1 MDIQAKESGATMSG
15 IESYWPSLENSSE
28 CLRTEAETVDE
39 ALLLAVHE
47 PTTLLRREAQTG
59 KEFPANE
66 VALLNELMRPVTD
79 GSAVV
84 IAITGASG
92 VGKSHMV
99 RWLRSQLE
107 RHPSRKNLVVVSIPK
122 TASLRRVVELILEP
136 LASEEYESLRSEL
149 DHVTESLTP
158 SKATEFLAAALG
170 EGLREYRERIA
181 ELVRSDPVANA
192 DLKSNVA
199 VAEHVR
205 SLVQDPQVRELW
217 LSNVL
222 LRIVSA
228 SLGGVSNPESR
239 QFKAFDLVPP
249 QEAVGQG
256 LPPRVQS
263 ALAYLGNANGRFRS
277 AGADILQEVLD
288 GALRSVFRI
297 TEAFQKKSIQ
307 DIVDDIRRQL
317 LKDGKELV
325 ILIEDLAALSGIQ
338 QPLLDI
344 MIAECDEHGTTVRAP
359 IRTAVAV
366 TDGFLAGRQTVLTR
380 AKEQWVVPS
389 EGLSEE
395 SIVLKLIELTGRY
408 LNAARWGVKHLRKE
422 FLTVSSGTTDLYA
435 WVPKFEEVL
444 DEKISDQLDAFG
456 KSKSGYSLF
465 PFNANSIRGL
475 AENAMKS
482 GGAWIYTPRTFINQ
496 VLRKTLDERN
506 TFLEKKFPP
515 PGFKSPKLLAEVR
528 TELQRKGLN
537 QFNKEQL
544 EVALHYW
551 AGNPITLASNPGI
564 PKTVFDAFSLPWP
577 FGGTDK
583 PVDSTLDLPKT
594 PVGIEAPSGPN
605 GTGIKVPTLT
615 GALPI
620 PDIGPFADALEKWS
634 ETSRLPNE
642 HARAARNLIALA
654 LESRLELGDVC
665 LKGQKIEF
673 SWFWLPP
680 AATTGNPSN
689 GLIIHIV
696 KPDVSIPA
704 YVVAGL
710 KALARW
716 EKNSKSW
723 IYERSED
730 DYAAANVLL
739 DDLEQKVLDRVTN
752 EAEKDVGIVLKA
764 LHIQN
769 LIFGISNR
777 SEPDNPNLKD
787 IFTSTPDE
795 SIFLDSRVNQS
806 VSQAIVLRAKTIAKR
821 EELQDRL
828 RLLIGCFQGSSGNKV
843 MAIDSDR
850 LKRGWKSELPKRW
863 VLTLKG
869 REKLSEDACD
879 VLERVSP
886 ESVQSILNNFRNAIV
901 PLLNS
906 TKGAFGEEYSRVTWR
921 DEMKLLL
928 KESMQLTIWP
938 SGSSESEMIKVIDR
952 LSHEGIEPVI
962 SRLKKMSISPV
973 EQTTMSELAALC
985 SIPLPRLSQVTCD
998 INELNRFFIELEN
1011 KISEQTSSAEM
1022 ENALMQR
1029 DSLIANLTWE

>member
-1 MDIQAKESGATMSG
+1 MGYQAKESRATMSG

-47 PTTLLRREAQTG
+47 PTILLRREAQTG

-107 RHPSRKNLVVVSIPK
+107 RHPCRNDLVVVSIPK

-136 LASEEYESLRSEL
+136 LAAEEYENLRGEL
-149 DHVTESLTP
+149 VHVTESLTP
-158 SKATEFLAAALG
+158 STATEFLAAAVG
-170 EGLREYRERIA
+170 EGLKEYRERIA
-181 ELVRSDPVANA
+181 ELVRADPDANT
-192 DLKSNVA
+192 DLRSNVA

-239 QFKAFDLVPP
+239 QFKAIDLVPP

-263 ALAYLGNANGRFRS
+263 ALAFLGNANGRFRS
-277 AGADILQEVLD
+277 TGADILQEVLD

-307 DIVDDIRRQL
+307 DVVDDIRRQL

-344 MIAECDEHGTTVRAP
+344 MIAECDEHGKRVRAP

-395 SIVLKLIELTGRY
+395 SIVLKLIEITGRY
-408 LNAARWGVKHLRKE
+408 LNAARWGVQHLRKE
-422 FLTVSSGTTDLYA
+422 FLTASSGNTDLYA
-435 WVPKFEEVL
+435 WVPKFDEIL

-515 PGFKSPKLLAEVR
+515 PGYKSPKVLAEVR
-528 TELQRKGLN
+528 TELQRKGLS
-537 QFNKEQL
+537 QFDKEQL
-544 EVALHYW
+544 EVALYYW
-551 AGNPITLASNPGI
+551 AGNPNTLASNPGI
-564 PKTVFDAFSLPWP
+564 SKFVFDAFSLPWP

-583 PVDSTLDLPKT
+583 PIDVSSASPTTPIGIDIPTIPTGTVTKLPTAVGTLPT
-594 PVGIEAPSGPN
+594 PNVSS
-605 GTGIKVPTLT
+605 
-615 GALPI
+615 
-620 PDIGPFADALEKWS
+620 FADALEKWT

-642 HARAARNLIALA
+642 HARAARNLIAFA
-654 LESRLELGDVC
+654 LESRMDLGDVG
-665 LKGQKIEF
+665 LKGQKIES

-680 AATTGNPSN
+680 TATTGNPNN
-689 GLIIHIV
+689 GLIIHVV
-696 KPDVSIPA
+696 KPDENIPA

-716 EKNSKSW
+716 EKNGKSW

-739 DDLEQKVLDRVTN
+739 DVLEFKVLERVTI

-769 LIFGISNR
+769 LILGISNR
-777 SEPDNPNLKD
+777 SEPDSPNLKD
-787 IFTSTPDE
+787 IFTSAPDE
-795 SIFLDSRVNQS
+795 SIFIDSRVNQS
-806 VSQAIVLRAKTIAKR
+806 VSQTIVLRSKSIAKR

-828 RLLIGCFQGSSGNKV
+828 RLLLGCFQGSSGNKV

-850 LKRGWKSELPKRW
+850 LKKGWKSELPKRW

-886 ESVQSILNNFRNAIV
+886 DSLQSILTNLRNAIL

-906 TKGAFGEEYSRVTWR
+906 TKDAFGEEYSRVAWR

-928 KESMQLTIWP
+928 KESIQLTIWP
-938 SGSSESEMIKVIDR
+938 TGSSESEMLKLIDR
-952 LSHEGIEPVI
+952 LSQEGIEPVI
-962 SRLKKMSISPV
+962 ARLKKMSIAPV
-973 EQTTMSELAALC
+973 DQNTLAELASLC
-985 SIPLPRLSQVTCD
+985 FIPLPRLSQITCD
-998 INELNRFFIELEN
+998 ITELNRFFAELEN
-1011 KISEQTSSAEM
+1011 KISQQTSSAEI
-1022 ENALMQR
+1022 ESALMQR
-1029 DSLIANLTWE
+1029 NSLIANLIWD